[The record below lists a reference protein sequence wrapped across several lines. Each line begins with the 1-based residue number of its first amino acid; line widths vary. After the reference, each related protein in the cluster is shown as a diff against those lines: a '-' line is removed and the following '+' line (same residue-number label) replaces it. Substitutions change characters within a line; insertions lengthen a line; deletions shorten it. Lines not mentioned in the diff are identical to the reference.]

1 MNKVQEFK
9 EIINELNKNDNED
22 VFLLKAKEIQY
33 ISRILLV
40 YAIFK
45 LFFYSGNSII
55 SSFLNLFSI
64 LIYYYSSLLTY
75 DHNNKEDSLKKYT
88 KNYEWVTILFIWS
101 IIEFLF
107 FFYDYQL
114 YELES
119 SENIYKQAF
128 SRFVKVVKITHLVL
142 LGFLVLIHTLF
153 LYK

>member
-22 VFLLKAKEIQY
+22 GFLLKAKEIQY

-45 LFFYSGNSII
+45 LFFYSGNSVI

-75 DHNNKEDSLKKYT
+75 DYNNKDESLKKYT

-101 IIEFLF
+101 IIEFLL
-107 FFYDYQL
+107 FFYDSQL

-128 SRFVKVVKITHLVL
+128 SKFAKVVKITHLVL
-142 LGFLVLIHTLF
+142 LGFLVLIHSLF